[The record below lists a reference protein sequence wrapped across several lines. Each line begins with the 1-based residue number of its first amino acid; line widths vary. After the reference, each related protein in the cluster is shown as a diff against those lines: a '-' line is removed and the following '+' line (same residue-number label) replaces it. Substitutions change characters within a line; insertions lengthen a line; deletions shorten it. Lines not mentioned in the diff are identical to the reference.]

1 METESLTSK
10 LTSKSQ
16 AVIPR
21 AIRRKLGIEP
31 GDRIRYRLRGEQVVI
46 EKVTTPNSKD
56 DPFIAFDEWA
66 SAADDKAFTD
76 L

>member
-1 METESLTSK
+1 MEKEPLTSK

-31 GDRIRYRLRGEQVVI
+31 GDRIRYRMRGEQIVI
-46 EKVTTPNSKD
+46 EKVTTRVAKD

-66 SAADDKAFTD
+66 SAADDAAFAD